1 MNLDILDNLMKKL
14 KDNELIKKF
23 GEELN
28 DYLDQKLDKTNNQQE
43 SILEKIQNENK
54 ISTEYRDKMLIT
66 RSTILQEYAQKTAD
80 KGTMYYIYDQTGD
93 NYLLTICEKEKSN
106 QVIKMSKQ
114 ELPEEA
120 KIDSVLRI
128 KNGKY
133 ELDKEATEIIK
144 DKMTEE
150 FSKLIEKQNK
160 IMEER
165 RIEGHIYEF
174 VERTDDRIW
183 LIDNTKNDGNVFEE
197 FKFSEETFKDAKEGD
212 LFEYTNGKF
221 NKLK

>member
-1 MNLDILDNLMKKL
+1 MNLDILDNLIKNL

-80 KGTMYYIYDQTGD
+80 KGTMYYIYDQRGD
-93 NYLLTICEKEKSN
+93 NYLLPICEKQKSN
-106 QVIKMSKQ
+106 QLIKMSKQ

-144 DKMTEE
+144 DKMNKKEYL
-150 FSKLIEKQNK
+150 KKRIEKIIISLYSLFCKSN
-160 IMEER
+160 EV
-165 RIEGHIYEF
+165 IYF
-174 VERTDDRIW
+174 YI
-183 LIDNTKNDGNVFEE
+183 
-197 FKFSEETFKDAKEGD
+197 SQATFY
-212 LFEYTNGKF
+212 L
-221 NKLK
+221 L